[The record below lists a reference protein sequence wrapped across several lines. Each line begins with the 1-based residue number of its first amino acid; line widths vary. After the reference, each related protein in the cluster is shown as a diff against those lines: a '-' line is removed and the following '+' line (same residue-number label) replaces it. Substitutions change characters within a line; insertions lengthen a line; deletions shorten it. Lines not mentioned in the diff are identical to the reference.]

1 MANESRESET
11 FNKKTII
18 FQILPLI
25 IYRNQIINKAFLDKS
40 VTSSAIMEMNIVSL
54 SSFEISSFIES
65 SIIFNIS
72 F

>member
-25 IYRNQIINKAFLDKS
+25 IYRNQIIKKAFLDKS